1 MRLTIVVDGSK
12 TAVEQ
17 VVKQLY
23 KIIQVRKVSD
33 VTVHRRPL
41 PHLRGAHRPAPET
54 WWRVWLALN
63 VARLVSRLRIEP
75 DVIECPEWMA
85 EGMALGLR
93 GMLPLLVRLHSTAR
107 QVFPYS
113 GQGAQLRGYDGRI
126 AMWLEES
133 SARRANVVVSTRSN
147 LDEVAG
153 QMCLDPAALHAIPY
167 PVRLL
172 PVMPMPDPRQQRV
185 TFVGRLEPRKA
196 PELILRAAPEV
207 LARQPKVKFTFVGRD
222 GVAPGLF
229 GSAEWLA
236 GEAERLG
243 VAHAVEL
250 TGQLDRG
257 ALVEQLR
264 RATVCAFPSRW
275 ESFGNVL
282 AEAASVGRPVVASA
296 IAPFKE
302 LVEEGVTGRLV
313 ALDDPAAWARA
324 LVEVLSDPER
334 ARAMG
339 QAGAQ
344 RIAGISAPDHVAEL
358 ALVAHEHAI
367 ERWRRGLRARADA

>member
-1 MRLTIVVDGSK
+1 MGG
-12 TAVEQ
+12 
-17 VVKQLY
+17 
-23 KIIQVRKVSD
+23 

-41 PHLRGAHRPAPET
+41 PHLRGAHRPAPEV
-54 WWRVWLALN
+54 WWRAWLALN
-63 VARLVSRLRIEP
+63 VARFVKRLGIEL
-75 DVIECPEWMA
+75 DVVECPEWMA
-85 EGMALGLR
+85 EGLALACAGVSAR
-93 GMLPLLVRLHSTAR
+93 GPAALDRPAGVPLLGPGCATA
-107 QVFPYS
+107 
-113 GQGAQLRGYDGRI
+113 GYDGRV

-153 QMCLDPAALHAIPY
+153 RMRLDPAALHAIPY

-172 PVMPMPDPRQQRV
+172 PLMPMPDARPPRV

-196 PELILRAAPEV
+196 PEVVLRAAPAV
-207 LARQPKVKFTFVGRD
+207 LARHPEVKFTFVGRD

-229 GSAEWLA
+229 PSARWLT

-243 VAHAVEL
+243 VSHAVEL

-257 ALVEQLR
+257 GLIKQLD

-282 AEAASVGRPVVASA
+282 AEASSVGRPVVASA
-296 IAPFKE
+296 IPPFKE
-302 LVEEGVTGRLV
+302 LVEDGVTGRL
-313 ALDDPAAWARA
+313 APIEDPAAWAEA
-324 LVEVLSDPER
+324 LLEILSDAGR

-339 QAGAQ
+339 EAGAQ
-344 RIAGISAPDHVAEL
+344 RIAAISAPGHVAEL
-358 ALVAHEHAI
+358 ALSAYEHAI
-367 ERWRRGLRARADA
+367 DRWRRGLRAAAD